1 MSPSH
6 LKLESNA
13 DIPKERKEVE
23 EKKKKTEK
31 KEEEEKEGGK
41 ILSEINSQ
49 HPTGPVLGS
58 LPYSDLSHP
67 PLCCSKAESV
77 FDT

>member
-6 LKLESNA
+6 LQLESNA

-23 EKKKKTEK
+23 EKKKTE
-31 KEEEEKEGGK
+31 KEEEEGGK

-58 LPYSDLSHP
+58 LAYSDLSHP
-67 PLCCSKAESV
+67 PVCCSKAESV